1 MLPKFRDV
9 IVKLLRSC
17 QRTVRHHH
25 IFDMMKNIW
34 NSQKILHQRDVCCI
48 ADDLSIV
55 QQTEALVVRTEA
67 ASQLSL
73 PLRQNKSFLLLK
85 QYGWHWSPS

>member
-1 MLPKFRDV
+1 MPK
-9 IVKLLRSC
+9 KSE
-17 QRTVRHHH
+17 
-25 IFDMMKNIW
+25 
-34 NSQKILHQRDVCCI
+34 RDVCCI

-73 PLRQNKSFLLLK
+73 PPGQNKSYLHLK
-85 QYGWHWSPS
+85 QYGWH